1 MTLKS
6 DTKFKEKVT
15 LSSKSDMK
23 YLVNFNGS
31 SGKPENLNFDVLL
44 LSIVFYVWAKKVQRR
59 YVS

>member
-44 LSIVFYVWAKKVQRR
+44 LSIVFYVWAKKV
-59 YVS
+59 

>member
-6 DTKFKEKVT
+6 DAKFKEKVT

>member
-23 YLVNFNGS
+23 YLVNFNES

-44 LSIVFYVWAKKVQRR
+44 LSIVFYV
-59 YVS
+59 

>member
-59 YVS
+59 CVS

>member
-23 YLVNFNGS
+23 YLVNFNES